1 MNVVIPLRGV
11 ELSLAAAAR
20 QAARIVALVLKQQV
34 DGPVK
39 ARSKPC
45 REFVEQV
52 GPRIVLDRVDG
63 VEAQSVEMEFLD
75 PIFGVLDEE
84 VAHRARIR
92 AVEPDRVAPGGFMPA
107 GEEIGRIERQ
117 KVPLGTEVVVDDVEQ
132 DRDPL
137 PVSRLDEGF
146 EILRPAIACIGSVGK
161 RAVIAPVPA
170 AAEIAD
176 RHDLDGCNAEL
187 SQMSELRC
195 GSRERA
201 FRRKS
206 AEMELVKHDVV
217 PFAARPGF
225 PPAIGAGI
233 DRLARAVDVVGLKP
247 GRRVRNLAPARQRE
261 PIARARAKSFHE
273 GFEEAI
279 LPRSHGERRVS
290 SLDHEV
296 DLSLGR
302 GPETKAYPVSLERGA
317 VRPFHSRGLSLRG
330 RESTRFNR
338 HLQASGRRAVPEKT
352 VQRPR
357 GPAPAGLRRDRPCAV
372 LG

>member
-20 QAARIVALVLKQQV
+20 QTARVVALVLKQQV
-34 DGPVK
+34 DGPAK

-45 REFVEQV
+45 REFVEQI

-63 VEAQSVEMEFLD
+63 VEAQSVEMKFLD

-92 AVEPDRVAPGGFMPA
+92 SVELDRVAPGGFMPA

-117 KVPLGTEVVVDDVEQ
+117 KVPLGAEVIVDDVEQ

-137 PVSRLDEGF
+137 PVGRLDEGF

-176 RHDLDGCNAEL
+176 RHDLDGRDAEL

-206 AEMELVKHDVV
+206 AEMQLVKHDVV

-225 PPAIGAGI
+225 PPAIGAWI

-247 GRRVRNLAPARQRE
+247 GRRVRNRAPARQRE
-261 PIARARAKSFHE
+261 PIARARA
-273 GFEEAI
+273 
-279 LPRSHGERRVS
+279 
-290 SLDHEV
+290 
-296 DLSLGR
+296 
-302 GPETKAYPVSLERGA
+302 
-317 VRPFHSRGLSLRG
+317 
-330 RESTRFNR
+330 
-338 HLQASGRRAVPEKT
+338 
-352 VQRPR
+352 
-357 GPAPAGLRRDRPCAV
+357 
-372 LG
+372 